1 MKGHHALALSLFV
14 LATCGGGSKKKPV
27 QPEPEQASKKPA
39 VREDTEQDREKA
51 RHDARVAIVPEGS
64 SCLPS
69 SLKADNAPRLELA
82 GEGADAVLCAVDT
95 DPARLLGPVGCW
107 KIDLKNIDAK
117 TNAPGLVYQD
127 PAPLPGHDVDV
138 LVTKSCARAYCLP
151 DGKHFDGDVAHMSWS
166 LDGTKVAVLAGSDV
180 HVFDASGKAY
190 QTSFPVGG
198 DKGVTGKPVAVYFAG
213 DLIFVEGRGDGLDA
227 VWGFKP
233 DGTGAGPINAL
244 GGKGEKPVSIEKGSF
259 SILDPNRVALAD
271 HGMETLTTYEVATGK
286 RTKSVRKLGKLA
298 CKPAEIDAYWNG
310 GDKVT
315 DKCRDSLG
323 KSSDHLIGASA
334 VMGKSNLL
342 VVFHGDRLGELG
354 VLEPKSLTESKK
366 SFHLPWCDASGA
378 SAAAVATPP
387 TAHDSDK
394 KDEEV
399 APKTRGAVNKKSG
412 DPEEGGA
419 RTTKSSD
426 PEEGGQ

>member
-1 MKGHHALALSLFV
+1 MRGHHALALSLSV
-14 LATCGGGSKKKPV
+14 LAACGGGSKKKPA
-27 QPEPEQASKKPA
+27 QPEPEEASKKPS
-39 VREDTEQDREKA
+39 VREDTEQDREKS
-51 RHDARVAIVPEGS
+51 RHAARVAIVPEGS
-64 SCLPS
+64 TCLPS

-117 TNAPGLVYQD
+117 TNSPGLVYQD

-138 LVTKSCARAYCLP
+138 LVAKSCARAYCLP
-151 DGKHFDGDVAHMSWS
+151 DGK
-166 LDGTKVAVLAGSDV
+166 
-180 HVFDASGKAY
+180 
-190 QTSFPVGG
+190 

-213 DLIFVEGRGDGLDA
+213 ELIFVEGRGDGLDA
-227 VWGFKP
+227 VWGFKV

-366 SFHLPWCDASGA
+366 SFHLPWCDGGGS
-378 SAAAVATPP
+378 SAAAVAPP
-387 TAHDSDK
+387 PPGGDTDK
-394 KDEEV
+394 KDEEPV
-399 APKTRGAVNKKSG
+399 PKTRGAVNKKSG

-419 RTTKSSD
+419 RTTKSND